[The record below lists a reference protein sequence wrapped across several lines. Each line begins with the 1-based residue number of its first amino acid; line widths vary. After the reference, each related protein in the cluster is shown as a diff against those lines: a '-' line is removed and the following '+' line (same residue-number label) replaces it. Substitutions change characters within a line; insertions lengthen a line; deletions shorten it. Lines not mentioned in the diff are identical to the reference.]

1 MDRFNEEIYG
11 KVLWECYRSKV
22 YIVTLSLMY
31 VLLGAAAVIWAMDK
45 DQFLFYVLA
54 VVVIF
59 FCLWRINRV
68 HHPVALICEKKLLV
82 AVPWSFSRLT
92 TTSRFVRSTCRWRT
106 RMWQASQ
113 AGGIICISAAEK
125 RADLS
130 LFLYSSP
137 MFPEMASMISR
148 TGSKANS
155 VNKKKSR
162 PSGSFLLIFLTLDTD
177 AKNIFLTVFL
187 ILCVSP
193 CNACLIMLP

>member
-1 MDRFNEEIYG
+1 MDSFNEEIYG

-31 VLLGAAAVIWAMDK
+31 VLLGAAAVIWAMNE

-68 HHPVALICEKKLLV
+68 HHPVALICERKLLV
-82 AVPWSFSRLT
+82 AVPWSFFTFDYYITFRALYMP
-92 TTSRFVRSTCRWRT
+92 V
-106 RMWQASQ
+106 AYKDV
-113 AGGIICISAAEK
+113 AGVGIICISAAEK

-130 LFLYSSP
+130 LFLYSSL

-162 PSGSFLLIFLTLDTD
+162 PSGSFLLIFLTSDTD
-177 AKNIFLTVFL
+177 VPSVFLTVFL

-193 CNACLIMLP
+193 CNARLIMLP

>member
-1 MDRFNEEIYG
+1 MDRFDEEIYG

-22 YIVTLSLMY
+22 YIVMLSLMY
-31 VLLGAAAVIWAMDK
+31 VLLGAAAVIWAMDE
-45 DQFLFYVLA
+45 DQFLFYILA

-68 HHPVALICEKKLLV
+68 HHPVGSFAKGSCSWQS
-82 AVPWSFSRLT
+82 PGPFSRLT

-113 AGGIICISAAEK
+113 AAGIICISAAEK

-137 MFPEMASMISR
+137 MFPEMVSMISR

-162 PSGSFLLIFLTLDTD
+162 PSGSFLLIFLHQIPMHRTFFSQSFASSAL
-177 AKNIFLTVFL
+177 V
-187 ILCVSP
+187 
-193 CNACLIMLP
+193 

>member
-31 VLLGAAAVIWAMDK
+31 VFLGAAAVIWAMEE

-82 AVPWSFSRLT
+82 AVPWSFFTFDYYITFRALYMPVAYKDVAGVSSRWNHLYIGGREEGGLVSLPVQLAYV
-92 TTSRFVRSTCRWRT
+92 SRDGKYDFQNWV
-106 RMWQASQ
+106 
-113 AGGIICISAAEK
+113 E
-125 RADLS
+125 
-130 LFLYSSP
+130 
-137 MFPEMASMISR
+137 
-148 TGSKANS
+148 SKQ
-155 VNKKKSR
+155 
-162 PSGSFLLIFLTLDTD
+162 
-177 AKNIFLTVFL
+177 
-187 ILCVSP
+187 CE
-193 CNACLIMLP
+193 